1 MCIIIDV
8 EYRFCIIMKRE
19 CDTMKFVENVNRYL
33 SQMKIKQTYLSMRSG
48 IDVKK
53 LSRILTGSQDI
64 SGSDMEKI
72 AGALGRKIEFFL
84 QDDIEIP
91 DMNGGEGD
99 RVMFYIGEPDSR
111 HEKMA
116 GLLLEFVEN
125 MDVVLG
131 AKDRFMNI

>member
-8 EYRFCIIMKRE
+8 GYRFCIIMKRE

-99 RVMFYIGEPDSR
+99 RVMFYIGKPDSR